1 MRTTAPDIDNLE
13 KAAFD
18 SIFKG
23 LEIKDS
29 RIAMVAK
36 AKFQELHRPRTEITL
51 KGIE

>member
-13 KAAFD
+13 KATFD

-29 RIAMVAK
+29 RIVMVAK
-36 AKFQELHRPRTEITL
+36 LNFKSYIDLEQKSH
-51 KGIE
+51 